1 MVVTSCFVDDFWFEK
16 NNKNFV
22 IYEVF
27 CSTNKAT
34 NELYLSF
41 MYAIKYE
48 SIIH

>member
-1 MVVTSCFVDDFWFEK
+1 MISGLKKKQK
-16 NNKNFV
+16 NIV
-22 IYEVF
+22 IYGVF